1 LVFVRASEWRARVRS
16 CLVLDKAEKGWWSRL
31 LKAGNTG
38 KVSKR
43 SVIGALGL
51 GGTSMLLAPHADAA
65 QEIASVADSDAR
77 GLIIVGLLLPAVGW
91 MLFNILQPALNQIEK
106 MQEGNNRLKKARGIL
121 GVTGISVAAASL
133 LAAPQ
138 ADAQVQELAQV
149 SVDTRPLVLLFILE
163 PVIGWVLFNI
173 LKPTLNQIEKM
184 QNGNFGKGRR
194 RK

>member
-1 LVFVRASEWRARVRS
+1 
-16 CLVLDKAEKGWWSRL
+16 VLDKAEKGWWSRL

>member
-1 LVFVRASEWRARVRS
+1 VFVRASEWRARVRS

-65 QEIASVADSDAR
+65 QE
-77 GLIIVGLLLPAVGW
+77 IIVGLLLPAVGW